1 MYRGG
6 AAKVLKYDDK
16 NKMYAIKY
24 LDKEGEVEGNFVM
37 ARKDDFEYGFSNFN
51 PKMAD
56 GGDLEESNEFKKEM
70 IKNNPW
76 VRKLQTITRKCTT
89 SKLTEQNLEDVYNA
103 YDKTCAFTGQP
114 VTIDSASFV
123 AKNKDD
129 KISKTNI
136 VLVFKGIVY
145 RLHKNEFIW
154 PDEALQRIQQAM
166 ERLLVV

>member
-1 MYRGG
+1 MH
-6 AAKVLKYDDK
+6 V
-16 NKMYAIKY
+16 
-24 LDKEGEVEGNFVM
+24 
-37 ARKDDFEYGFSNFN
+37 
-51 PKMAD
+51 
-56 GGDLEESNEFKKEM
+56 KEM